1 MTRTKT
7 GSSRNDARTTL
18 AVPGNRL
25 RFSHVTVRPESILM
39 SYRQFRVMAAPILS
53 IKERLSGRSIYLIG
67 MMGSGK
73 TSTGRPLAKRLGY
86 GFVDADAVIEQVA
99 GCTIPEIFQRDG
111 EEGFRLIES
120 QVLNA
125 ISQRH
130 SLVVATGGGVVTKPE
145 NWGQLHSG
153 IVVWL
158 DVDQAKLIERLRNDS
173 TQRPLLQQP
182 DPEAALENLLQQRR
196 PLYGEADLTVVI
208 NDETPDDV
216 ADGILQLL
224 PTLIQDP
231 TQQRER

>member
-1 MTRTKT
+1 
-7 GSSRNDARTTL
+7 
-18 AVPGNRL
+18 
-25 RFSHVTVRPESILM
+25 
-39 SYRQFRVMAAPILS
+39 MADPILS
-53 IKERLSGRSIYLIG
+53 LKERLSGRSIYLIG